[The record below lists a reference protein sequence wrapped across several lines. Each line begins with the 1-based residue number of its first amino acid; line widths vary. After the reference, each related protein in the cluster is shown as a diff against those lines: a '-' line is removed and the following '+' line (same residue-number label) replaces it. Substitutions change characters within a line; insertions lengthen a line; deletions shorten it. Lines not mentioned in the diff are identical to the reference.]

1 MNDKNELDQKLNK
14 TVKSVLDRRADNLS
28 DETVREL
35 QFIRQQALQKEKS
48 GWKRQPET
56 LWLGGAGMVAA
67 SVAIVFI
74 LLFRPGIDSSL
85 PQGGQE
91 LFELMAATE
100 ELEFYEQMEFYQW
113 LEQESAGDKQNS

>member
-35 QFIRQQALQKEKS
+35 QFIRQQALQKEKPD
-48 GWKRQPET
+48 WKSRPET
-56 LWLGGAGMVAA
+56 LWLGGAGMVAT

-85 PQGGQE
+85 PRGGQE